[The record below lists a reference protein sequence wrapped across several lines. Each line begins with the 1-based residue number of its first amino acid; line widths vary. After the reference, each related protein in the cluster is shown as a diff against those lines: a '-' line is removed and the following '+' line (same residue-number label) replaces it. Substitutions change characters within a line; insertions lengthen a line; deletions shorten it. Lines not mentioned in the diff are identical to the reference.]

1 MASLGLRG
9 CSKHPLGT
17 RWRRRLICLSA
28 FFALLVF
35 PAAVGAAAGPP
46 EESAAAGT
54 SRIDGISW
62 MNIRDSSG
70 TPLANYVFVS
80 EQGSLFNP
88 GGMTIWAILGLE
100 FVGYMII
107 VTAAIWFAGYAL
119 SFQWLDLFASALR
132 GVGKAFA
139 NEVATPIVL
148 VTAATVGACCVA
160 WFVVRG
166 FHAKAALQVLI
177 MLAVA
182 VVGPLFLA
190 DPLADVLSSDG
201 VLGQGRDLGLSVA
214 AGLGGDHSQG
224 SAQLLAST
232 QGDMADSFARRPI
245 QVWNFGH
252 VVDDRET
259 CAAAWSAGVG
269 SGDEEQ
275 VRDGLEA
282 CGDTAAAA
290 AADNPTFGQICTG
303 LLLLLCSTVLVAFCA
318 VLGGKIIK
326 AGLNTIYQAFMAI
339 FGFAAGGFMY
349 GPTQTFLVRNLVE
362 MVIAGCRMCVYTVFL
377 SIYLL
382 FLRNLFHEA
391 RGQVIAVIVIAA
403 VIHVVAILQMQ
414 RLSNGL
420 TGGSRWIANR
430 AASTI
435 QNAGTT
441 VRGSGSA
448 PGPALGMGTQSSDNS
463 TGFGGVVA
471 GLAALT
477 AVSRSPITA
486 WLAGGTV
493 KPLDPLAL
501 AHKKTTLADAETA
514 PARAESYAWSH
525 SSRQHWRMTAIR
537 HSAPDGGMQT
547 ELGMAR
553 ALKTLTDNG
562 VPENDLIPALVSAGG
577 TAELAGNAMYARAKR
592 DNALPS
598 WRSGAQSARMA
609 MSSANAVPN
618 HLDVPESRAVAARA
632 VVDADEFV
640 HNSHAPRAG
649 AVLDQNFIAKVE
661 QNWDTTTPLHD
672 LIPPEEWAAVD
683 RDTRWSIGHRVAV
696 QHQEAARAYEQA
708 ASQENLDRL
717 ATTTRRIA
725 NLTFPEGFTPWD
737 T

>member
-1 MASLGLRG
+1 M
-9 CSKHPLGT
+9 
-17 RWRRRLICLSA
+17 
-28 FFALLVF
+28 
-35 PAAVGAAAGPP
+35 
-46 EESAAAGT
+46 
-54 SRIDGISW
+54 
-62 MNIRDSSG
+62 
-70 TPLANYVFVS
+70 ANYVFVS

-88 GGMTIWAILGLE
+88 GGMIIWTILGLE

-132 GVGKAFA
+132 GVGQAFA
-139 NEVATPIVL
+139 NEIATPIVL

-166 FHAKAALQVLI
+166 FHAKAAVQVLI

-190 DPLADVLSSDG
+190 DPLADVMSSDG

-214 AGLGGDHSQG
+214 AGLGGDHSQS
-224 SAQLLAST
+224 SAQMLAAT
-232 QGDMADSFARRPI
+232 QGDMADSFARRPV

-275 VRDGLEA
+275 VRNGLEA
-282 CGDTAAAA
+282 CGDTEAAA

-303 LLLLLCSTVLVAFCA
+303 LLLLVCSTVLVAFCA

-326 AGLNTIYQAFMAI
+326 AGLNTIYQAFMAV
-339 FGFAAGGFMY
+339 FGFAAGGFVY

-403 VIHVVAILQMQ
+403 VIHVIAILQMQ
-414 RLSNGL
+414 RLSDGL
-420 TGGSRWIANR
+420 TSGSRWITNR
-430 AASTI
+430 VASTI
-435 QNAGTT
+435 HNAGTA
-441 VRGSGSA
+441 SA
-448 PGPALGMGTQSSDNS
+448 TGPHDALGMGTQSSDAS
-463 TGFGGVVA
+463 TGFGFAA

-477 AVSRSPITA
+477 AVNQSPITA
-486 WLAGGTV
+486 WLAGGAV
-493 KPLDPLAL
+493 KPLDPLAR
-501 AHKKTTLADAETA
+501 AHRKTVLADAETA
-514 PARAESYAWSH
+514 PHREESYAWSH
-525 SSRQHWRMTAIR
+525 SSRQQWRMTAIR
-537 HSAPDGGMQT
+537 HSAPDGGLHT
-547 ELGMAR
+547 ELGTAR

-562 VPENDLIPALVSAGG
+562 IPDNDLMPALVSAGG
-577 TAELAGNAMYARAKR
+577 TFELAGNALYARGKR

-609 MSSANAVPN
+609 RSSANAVPN
-618 HLDVPESRAVAARA
+618 HLDMPESRAVAARA
-632 VVDADEFV
+632 VVDADELV
-640 HNSHAPRAG
+640 HNSHVPRAG
-649 AVLDQNFIAKVE
+649 AALDQDFLAKVE
-661 QNWDTTTPLHD
+661 QNWDTTTALHE
-672 LIPPEEWAAVD
+672 LIPPEEWAAVG
-683 RDTRWSIGHRVAV
+683 RNTRWSIGSRVAK

-708 ASQENLDRL
+708 SSQENLDRL
-717 ATTTRRIA
+717 AITSRRIA
-725 NLTFPEGFTPWD
+725 NLTLPEGFTPWD
-737 T
+737 A